1 MSHYTFDLER
11 SISKVKYSKIAK
23 MQKSF
28 FCHDS
33 AVNNPIYFK
42 KRPKYSSTVPIL
54 PRYILVKVEVKDQGQ
69 DVKMPKLFFG
79 CPSHMV
85 RFTSGTDYN
94 VPIPGRVCLLCL
106 ALHICLLIYQVS
118 SPFFKKTP
126 IVRSG

>member
-33 AVNNPIYFK
+33 AANNPIYFK

-69 DVKMPKLFFG
+69 DVKMPIFFWLSVAYGPIYFRYRPQRSNSGAGMLAVPRTAHLLVNISSVKLF
-79 CPSHMV
+79 
-85 RFTSGTDYN
+85 
-94 VPIPGRVCLLCL
+94 L
-106 ALHICLLIYQVS
+106 
-118 SPFFKKTP
+118 
-126 IVRSG
+126 